1 MYVQTLSIGKV
12 SVLSS
17 VVINSAIHA
26 ATVQRWRRNILET
39 NRFMILTRNEADA
52 AKAKRQQVADD
63 FNLKNPIG
71 TRVRYWSGV
80 RGPAHTA
87 TETTVREP
95 AIVLGGHTPVVWVTG
110 RRDPIALTHVERIWT
125 AKSEPEVM
133 KTVELEAKPVE
144 PTPTPTPINQPR
156 SAAFQVAKEATEPL
170 YGGMAPFEKGS
181 DTSKAAA
188 EAIQPDAAR
197 LRSLVMDAFK
207 EAGAKGL
214 TSNEV
219 ELKLGLRQ
227 STASARVREVVLLG
241 NLVESGTRKTAS
253 GRNAKVFV
261 WTDEPVAK
269 SQVPATRFTR
279 KDMWAAIRRFTEACD
294 GTVRIDAGHAQLD
307 ASATIDAILKSWGHA
322 N

>member
-1 MYVQTLSIGKV
+1 
-12 SVLSS
+12 
-17 VVINSAIHA
+17 
-26 ATVQRWRRNILET
+26 
-39 NRFMILTRNEADA
+39 MILTRNEADA

-144 PTPTPTPINQPR
+144 PTPTPINQPR

-197 LRSLVMDAFK
+197 LRSLVIDAFK
-207 EAGAKGL
+207 EAGERGL

-241 NLVESGTRKTAS
+241 NLVESGIRKTAS

-279 KDMWAAIRRFTEACD
+279 ADMLAAINRYAEA
-294 GTVRIDAGHAQLD
+294 GGAKVRDCLLNDEQLK
-307 ASATIDAILKSWGHA
+307 SWMTIEAILKSWGQA
-322 N
+322 NS